1 MQVTPAP
8 LPLARADNF
17 FLVGKAGARL
27 KGNVLRNDVD
37 PLGKP
42 LTALRVGAPAH
53 GTATLNPGGAFVY
66 RPAPGFVGIDSFRYQ
81 AVAADGRHSAVT
93 IVSVQVTPPPG
104 KTHPRPPGG
113 RGQA

>member
-17 FLVGKAGARL
+17 FLVGKAGAQL
-27 KGNVLRNDVD
+27 KGNVLGNDLD

-42 LTALRVGAPAH
+42 LTAVRVAAPAH

-66 RPAPGFVGIDSFRYQ
+66 TPTPGVRRSTASAIRRLRLT
-81 AVAADGRHSAVT
+81 ADAR
-93 IVSVQVTPPPG
+93 
-104 KTHPRPPGG
+104 R
-113 RGQA
+113 